1 MMAPLIYMISCSFK
15 TLAQIFSQ
23 GLNLIPNNPTLE
35 NYEHV
40 FQQLPFFRYVG
51 NSILI
56 ATVVMMCKMFSSVLA
71 GYAFTFMD
79 FPCKNAMFYLLTIT
93 MFIPFTVI
101 MIPNYLT
108 LAQMGMINNL
118 LGVSLPQLAD
128 AMGIFLMRQSMRA
141 IPKSL
146 LEVARLDKVSHT
158 KLLLKIIV
166 PLCKPSIFAM
176 CIMFFINSWNE
187 YFWPML
193 ILTKKEN
200 YTITLA
206 MQMFLS
212 GEGGSAWG
220 STMALAAL
228 ATLVPLVL
236 YLFSQRFIIN
246 TYMSSGIK
254 E

>member
-1 MMAPLIYMISCSFK
+1 M
-15 TLAQIFSQ
+15 
-23 GLNLIPNNPTLE
+23 
-35 NYEHV
+35 
-40 FQQLPFFRYVG
+40 
-51 NSILI
+51 
-56 ATVVMMCKMFSSVLA
+56 
-71 GYAFTFMD
+71 
-79 FPCKNAMFYLLTIT
+79 
-93 MFIPFTVI
+93 
-101 MIPNYLT
+101 
-108 LAQMGMINNL
+108 
-118 LGVSLPQLAD
+118 LPQLAD
-128 AMGIFLMRQSMRA
+128 AMGIFLMRQSMRT

-146 LEVARLDKVSHT
+146 LEVAQLDKVGHIKS
-158 KLLLKIIV
+158 LSRVVV

-193 ILTKKEN
+193 ILTRKES
-200 YTITLA
+200 YTITLS

-228 ATLVPLVL
+228 ATFVPLVL

-246 TYMSSGIK
+246 TYMNSGIK